1 MTTFPDDLPPWLWS
15 AGVLI
20 AAACIGVLAHAALS
34 AVLQR
39 VVSRKR
45 MPALKAA
52 LEAAHRPFRLAVV
65 PLALL
70 AALPAAALPAAPA
83 ETAARV
89 LGIALV
95 AALGWTLAR
104 MIGAAFDVALTQT
117 GETQIGETDI
127 DARRRRTQ
135 LSLFRRLSV
144 LTVGLVTAGLVLT
157 AVPVVRAIGLSLFAS
172 AGVAG
177 IIIGIAARPVTANLI
192 AGLQIAIAQPIR
204 IGDAV
209 LVESEWG
216 HVEEI
221 TSTYVVIE
229 IWDER
234 RLVVPLTYF
243 LEKPFQNWTRQSS
256 KIVQPIL
263 LYVDYGVP
271 VEAVR
276 ERLHEIVR
284 STPLWDGRVW
294 NLQVTDLR
302 ERTVELRALVSAA
315 NSSQAWDLRCYV
327 REQLIAFLHER
338 FPDALPRSRV
348 ELGPPSASGVGSE
361 APPHPSPSAADEA
374 SRRKRG

>member
-1 MTTFPDDLPPWLWS
+1 MRMTTVPDDLPPWLWS

-20 AAACIGVLAHAALS
+20 AAACVGLLAHAALS
-34 AVLQR
+34 AVLRR

-45 MPALKAA
+45 TPALKAA
-52 LEAAHRPFRLAVV
+52 LEAARRPFRLAVV

-70 AALPAAALPAAPA
+70 AALPVADLPAAAA

-157 AVPVVRAIGLSLFAS
+157 AIPVVRSIGLSLFAS

-177 IIIGIAARPVTANLI
+177 IVIGIAARPVMANLI

-209 LVESEWG
+209 LVEGEWG

-234 RLVVPLTYF
+234 RLVVPLSYF

-271 VEAVR
+271 VAAVR

-294 NLQVTDLR
+294 NLQVTELR

-315 NSSQAWDLRCYV
+315 NSSQAWDLRCHV

-338 FPDALPRSRV
+338 FPEALPRSRIDV
-348 ELGPPSASGVGSE
+348 VGQ
-361 APPHPSPSAADEA
+361 PSAAVATGGGNA
-374 SRRKRG
+374 STPGDAVQRKWG

>member
-1 MTTFPDDLPPWLWS
+1 MTTVPDDLPPWLWS

-20 AAACIGVLAHAALS
+20 AAACVGLLAHAALS
-34 AVLQR
+34 AVLRR

-45 MPALKAA
+45 TPALKAA
-52 LEAAHRPFRLAVV
+52 LEAARRPFRLAVV

-70 AALPAAALPAAPA
+70 AALPVADLPAAAA

-157 AVPVVRAIGLSLFAS
+157 AIPVVRSIGLSLFAS

-177 IIIGIAARPVTANLI
+177 IVIGIAARPVMANLI

-209 LVESEWG
+209 LVEGEWG

-234 RLVVPLTYF
+234 RLVVPLSYF

-271 VEAVR
+271 VAAVR

-294 NLQVTDLR
+294 NLQVTELR

-315 NSSQAWDLRCYV
+315 NSSQAWDLRCHV

-338 FPDALPRSRV
+338 FPEALPRSRIDV
-348 ELGPPSASGVGSE
+348 VGQ
-361 APPHPSPSAADEA
+361 PSAAVATGGGNA
-374 SRRKRG
+374 STPGDAVQRKWG